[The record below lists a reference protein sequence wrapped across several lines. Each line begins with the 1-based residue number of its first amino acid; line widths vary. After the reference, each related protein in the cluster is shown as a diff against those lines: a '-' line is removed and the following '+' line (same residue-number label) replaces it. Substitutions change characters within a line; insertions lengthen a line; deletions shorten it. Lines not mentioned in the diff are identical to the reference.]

1 MHLRM
6 RFAVVLAVSLA
17 ATASLY
23 GQNRASIT
31 GTVRDVTGAVLPSA
45 TVTVTDVAT
54 GVTLKATTNA
64 QGDYL
69 VAGLPASTYNL
80 KVTVTGFKTFEASGI
95 ILPVGEKA
103 RVDATLEVGQITSE
117 ISVAATNVAQVETQ
131 SSELSGVLTEKEISQ
146 LVLNGRNFTQLI
158 TLVPGVSNQT
168 GQDEGVV
175 GVAGNVSY
183 SVNGGRVEY
192 NNWEVD
198 GGDNMDNG
206 SNDTL
211 NVYPNVD
218 AIAEVKVMTSNYG
231 AQYGRNGSATIET
244 VTKSGTKDFHGDL
257 FEFPRNDDFNARNYF
272 SYTAPLV
279 PEYKKNDFG
288 GTIGGPVFI
297 PNVYNTRKEKTFFFY
312 SEEFRREI
320 VPGGIFTQQV
330 PSAQERL
337 GNFSDVCPAAKAAVD
352 TTDFP
357 DCPVNPASGM
367 YYPNN
372 TVPVDH
378 NAKDLLALLPLPN
391 LPNNY
396 YSSSPA
402 LPTHWRQELF
412 RIDQNFTDKLR
423 MFVRF
428 IHDSWSQTEPTP
440 EWGNG
445 ASFPTVQTNFVGP
458 GVSLV
463 ANLTANV
470 TPTLLN
476 EFTFSYTTD
485 HIFLNAIGPVA
496 RPADMDIGGLYNNG
510 FGGLMP
516 AVGVAGGVN
525 YNTSGFALDTGYF
538 PWNNANP
545 TYTYKDQLTKI
556 IGGHN
561 LYFGAYVV
569 AAEKNEENSPYIQ
582 GILGFDN
589 TDTAISTGNAFA
601 DMLTG
606 QIASY
611 YQVNLKTK
619 YYNRYKIVEP
629 YFQDDWHISKR
640 LTLNLGLRMSMFG
653 TYREKYH
660 QAYNFEPSAYQ
671 LSAAPQ
677 LDVTGSVTGQTGAII
692 PGAGNPYDGLVQCGV
707 NGTPAGCMKGHL
719 FNPAPRVGFAFD
731 PFGNGKTS
739 IRGGYGIFYEHTNG
753 NEGNTESLEGS
764 APLVLSS
771 TQYNISGYT
780 NIGGGGV
787 IFPLGVTAI
796 PTQAIWPYVQQW
808 NLNVQRE
815 IMNGTVMSV
824 AYVGSKGTHLSLQR
838 DINQL
843 YPISPSQNPYPA
855 GQAMTTNDC
864 NSGTVNGVAPT
875 GAALNQF
882 NVACGSDPDF
892 YRPYQ
897 GFDSISSLEPQA
909 NSIYNA
915 MQVSLHR
922 HVGRLS
928 IDGAYSWSHSLDD
941 SSDRYDNNFVNAYN
955 LGLTRA
961 SSNFDQRQILNVGY
975 VYDLPFFTNAGLAHT
990 LLGGWEISGITTFQT
1005 GTPFSVTDGL
1015 FNAGVGNGTGIGSYL
1030 DQIGNPSAV
1039 PNLTSSPAGVY
1050 GPLLFNPG
1058 AFAAP
1063 QGLSFGTVGRNSLNN
1078 PRRTNFDMGLFK
1090 HFAFKETRA
1099 VEFRAEG
1106 YNVFNHTQWSGVNSG
1121 TSCFG
1126 DASDSFTAGDPGCYA
1141 NNGFLRAGGA
1151 HNPRILQ
1158 LGLKVIF

>member
-1 MHLRM
+1 MLR
-6 RFAVVLAVSLA
+6 V
-17 ATASLY
+17 
-23 GQNRASIT
+23 GQ
-31 GTVRDVTGAVLPSA
+31 
-45 TVTVTDVAT
+45 
-54 GVTLKATTNA
+54 
-64 QGDYL
+64 
-69 VAGLPASTYNL
+69 
-80 KVTVTGFKTFEASGI
+80 
-95 ILPVGEKA
+95 KA
-103 RVDATLEVGQITSE
+103 RLDASLEVGQITSE
-117 ISVAATNVAQVETQ
+117 ISVQGTAVAQVETQ
-131 SSELSGVLTEKEISQ
+131 SSEISGVVTQKEISQ
-146 LVLNGRNFTQLI
+146 LVLNGRNFTQLV

-183 SVNGGRVEY
+183 AVNGGRVEY
-192 NNWEVD
+192 NNWEID

-244 VTKSGTKDFHGDL
+244 VTKSGTKDFHGDV
-257 FEFPRNDDFNARNYF
+257 FEFLRNDDFNARNYF

-288 GTIGGPVFI
+288 GTIGGPVYI
-297 PNVYNTRKEKTFFFY
+297 PGHYNKNKDKTFFFF
-312 SEEFRREI
+312 SEEVRREI
-320 VPGGIFTQQV
+320 VPGGIFTGQV
-330 PSAQERL
+330 PSAQERQ
-337 GNFSDVCPAAKAAVD
+337 GNFSDVCPESTSNGPSFA
-352 TTDFP
+352 
-357 DCPVNPASGM
+357 DCPVNPATGT

-372 TVPVDH
+372 TVPVDN
-378 NAKDLLALLPLPN
+378 NAKDLLALLPMPN

-396 YSSSPA
+396 YSSAPA
-402 LPTHWRQELF
+402 LPTHWHQELF
-412 RIDQNFTDKLR
+412 RIDENFTDKVR
-423 MFVRF
+423 MFFRF
-428 IHDSWSQTEPTP
+428 IHDSWTQTEPTP

-470 TPTLLN
+470 SPTLLN

-485 HIFLNAIGPVA
+485 HIFLDAIGPVA
-496 RPADMDIGGLYNNG
+496 RPSDFNMTGLYNNG
-510 FGGLMP
+510 FGGLLP

-525 YNTSGFALDTGYF
+525 YDTGGFALDTGYF

-556 IGGHN
+556 MGGHN
-561 LYFGAYVV
+561 LYFGVYIV

-589 TDTAISTGNAFA
+589 TDSAISTGNAFA

-611 YQVNLKTK
+611 YQVNTKTK
-619 YYNRYKIVEP
+619 YYNRYKIAEP
-629 YFQDDWHISKR
+629 YFQDDWHATKR
-640 LTLNLGLRMSMFG
+640 LTLNLGLRVSMFG

-660 QAYNFEPSAYQ
+660 QAYNFDPAAYQ

-677 LDVTGSVTGQTGAII
+677 LDVDGSATGQAGAII
-692 PGAGNPYDGLVQCGV
+692 PGTGNPYNGLVQCGV
-707 NGTPAGCMKGHL
+707 DGVPAGCMKGHL

-731 PFGNGKTS
+731 PFGDGKTS

-753 NEGNTESLEGS
+753 NEGNSESLEGS

-780 NIGGGGV
+780 NIGGAGV
-787 IFPLGVTAI
+787 QFPLGVTAI
-796 PTQAIWPYVQQW
+796 PTKAIWPYMQQW

-815 IMNGTVMSV
+815 ISKGTVMSV

-843 YPISPSQNPYPA
+843 YPISSSQNPYPA
-855 GQAMTTNDC
+855 GLAMQGPATLPSGVTIPGDC
-864 NSGTVNGVAPT
+864 ANGTVNGVTPT

-882 NVACGSDPDF
+882 NVACGGDPDF

-897 GFDSISSLEPQA
+897 GYGSITSLEPQA

-915 MQVSLHR
+915 LQVAAHR

-928 IDGAYSWSHSLDD
+928 LDLAYTWSHSFDD
-941 SSDRYDNNFVNAYN
+941 SSDRYDGNFVDAYN
-955 LGLTRA
+955 LALTRA
-961 SSNFDQRQILNVGY
+961 SSNFDQRQLLNIGY
-975 VYDLPFFTNAGLAHT
+975 VYDLPIFQNLGLAHT
-990 LLGGWEISGITTFQT
+990 LLGGWQISGITTFQT
-1005 GTPFSVTDGL
+1005 GTPFSVVDGL
-1015 FNAGVGNGTGIGSYL
+1015 YNAGVGNGTGIGSYL
-1030 DQIGNPSAV
+1030 DQVGNANAIPTLSA
-1039 PNLTSSPAGVY
+1039 SPAGVY
-1050 GPLLFNPG
+1050 GPLLFNPA

-1063 QGLSFGTVGRNSLNN
+1063 QGLSFGTAGRNSLNN
-1078 PRRTNFDMGLFK
+1078 PARTNFDMGLFK
-1090 HFAFKETRA
+1090 HFAFTEARGL
-1099 VEFRAEG
+1099 EFRAEA
-1106 YNVFNHTQWSGVNSG
+1106 YNIFNHTQWSGVNGG

-1126 DASDSFTAGDPGCYA
+1126 LSSDGASAGDAGCYA
-1141 NNGFLRAGGA
+1141 NNNFLRPGGA

-1158 LGLKVIF
+1158 LGMKFLF